1 MSEIAKFLIKNNLIN
16 ETYTDYLVR
25 QSPNGLSG
33 NEKNFLV
40 SVLLKDSEE
49 LKKIKVLKQDKIYEI
64 FLKLSDYHFSVDNFF
79 NEAIYDYFNKAIY
92 DNNENIIK
100 GIENYFKKIIFLQDV
115 NDPQKITLNINSISR
130 ILYQK
135 LVYPNEDH
143 LFTKMKRYVLES
155 QISDNINDDVKL
167 LLLILDKKINL
178 DFNFNLNVRVNTL
191 LERTQN
197 ISKEADKQTLEK
209 ELLDLILKKINNIDK
224 IDRIFHQANFNELSI
239 DRKKFYKT
247 LWKKDKIAFSSFTFL
262 PILSIL
268 ENKQLDSCENIYDK
282 LNTKDA
288 KNIIIKHLDYINHN
302 IFEDINDI
310 KDRLTIPYL
319 TSRYDS
325 FKFIIKEYRK
335 QKDKE
340 IPFKLF
346 NPHILWEELTNV
358 ASDISKNFYRE
369 IFNTLDKD
377 FITKQLNN
385 SSISLRSFKNLLE
398 NYKNSF
404 LNKINIEGLK
414 NEEMKSLI
422 QNSKKTDKRTKN
434 EIRKN
439 KLKRY
444 INQHSKIDEIDKSI
458 INRYPVQDL
467 LDIKD
472 SIKNIE
478 LYIEILNMR
487 KYSAGN
493 IKNRLAIEN
502 LITELKAKLL
512 DTYNHER
519 YFSQ

>member
-1 MSEIAKFLIKNNLIN
+1 M
-16 ETYTDYLVR
+16 
-25 QSPNGLSG
+25 
-33 NEKNFLV
+33 
-40 SVLLKDSEE
+40 
-49 LKKIKVLKQDKIYEI
+49 
-64 FLKLSDYHFSVDNFF
+64 
-79 NEAIYDYFNKAIY
+79 
-92 DNNENIIK
+92 
-100 GIENYFKKIIFLQDV
+100 
-115 NDPQKITLNINSISR
+115 
-130 ILYQK
+130 
-135 LVYPNEDH
+135 
-143 LFTKMKRYVLES
+143 
-155 QISDNINDDVKL
+155 
-167 LLLILDKKINL
+167 
-178 DFNFNLNVRVNTL
+178 
-191 LERTQN
+191 
-197 ISKEADKQTLEK
+197 
-209 ELLDLILKKINNIDK
+209 
-224 IDRIFHQANFNELSI
+224 
-239 DRKKFYKT
+239 
-247 LWKKDKIAFSSFTFL
+247 
-262 PILSIL
+262 